1 MTWRDEMLDRYREQ
15 VEKQRGLDAEYDRE
29 DRPPRTYQYTVDE
42 EAENEFVRMQ
52 ESWENSVP
60 PRMAKW
66 TPDDLDADSL
76 EAFQEWRES
85 GGKRNVIIMGPV
97 GTGKSVAGYA
107 FLRHVHG
114 CGVWRCKAIS
124 TVRLMELL
132 RPSDEQIPLDRV
144 ASMDVLMLDDLGSE
158 KPSEWVEERLFM
170 LMDERWQYERP
181 TIATTN
187 LAPKRLREVLG
198 DRTYS
203 RLQDDAIALTLAGSD
218 RRREAA

>member
-1 MTWRDEMLDRYREQ
+1 MSWREEILERYRGE
-15 VEKQRGLDAEYDRE
+15 VEKHYGFEVEQGRDIPDHWPSPDEAAEE
-29 DRPPRTYQYTVDE
+29 KLL
-42 EAENEFVRMQ
+42 ENQ
-52 ESWENSVP
+52 KDWEGRIPS
-60 PRMAKW
+60 RLSRW
-66 TPDDLDADSL
+66 TPDDLDGPAL
-76 EAFQEWRES
+76 EAFHEWREC

-97 GTGKSVAGYA
+97 GTGKSVAGHA
-107 FLRHVHG
+107 FLRHVHA

-124 TVRLMELL
+124 TVRLMDML
-132 RPSDEQIPLDRV
+132 RPSDEQVPLDRV

-170 LMDERWQYERP
+170 LMDDRWQWERP

-187 LAPKRLREVLG
+187 LTPKRLREVLG